1 MLQASYRQASIKL
14 NTFKNHIINTNTYKL
29 GNLYFNWTIVKTDK
43 IINEKDINYIYN
55 NLINFT
61 LPNYNINLYTYN
73 MINNE

>member
-14 NTFKNHIINTNTYKL
+14 NTFKNHIINTNKYKL